1 MRIVIC
7 LIPLLCGCSTHVVR
21 CDAHLRPINPPAQAR
36 AGTAAIATPSATP
49 SATAKPLASRRT
61 P

>member
-7 LIPLLCGCSTHVVR
+7 LIPLLCGCSTPVVR

-36 AGTAAIATPSATP
+36 AGTAAIATPSAT
-49 SATAKPLASRRT
+49 AKPLASRRT